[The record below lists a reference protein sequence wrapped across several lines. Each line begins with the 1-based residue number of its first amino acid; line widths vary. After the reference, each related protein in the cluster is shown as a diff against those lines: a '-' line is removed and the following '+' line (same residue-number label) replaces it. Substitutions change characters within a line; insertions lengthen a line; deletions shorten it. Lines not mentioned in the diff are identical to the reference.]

1 MIPIDFRDEN
11 LPPFLKNSR
20 RDLRIGL
27 FALFVVRKD
36 YQPRAR
42 SFETN
47 GNNHH
52 QHAKEKENEEEEEE
66 EKGRNQSL
74 SEVGHFTSN
83 GVQSIGNKQE
93 TQDHRLDDI
102 LSQLS

>member
-1 MIPIDFRDEN
+1 MKIYPI
-11 LPPFLKNSR
+11 LKNSR

-52 QHAKEKENEEEEEE
+52 QHAKEKENEEGGGGER
-66 EKGRNQSL
+66 KK
-74 SEVGHFTSN
+74 
-83 GVQSIGNKQE
+83 SIF
-93 TQDHRLDDI
+93 I
-102 LSQLS
+102 